1 MVESMFHPVS
11 VYIGLRYLK
20 GRSGDRFSRFV
31 SYLSTAG
38 ITIGVMSLVTVLS
51 VMNGF
56 ESQLKSR
63 ILGVLPQAVVSQVSG
78 TAQWQEAPEF
88 LKTLSPQAAAQPLV
102 RSEAVIQSASE
113 LSAGIL
119 LGIQPAE
126 SDPVAQYMM
135 AGSFSYLTTDSYQVL
150 LGQRLAQTLNV
161 TIGDKVRLMVTQAS
175 IYTPLGRIPSQ
186 RNFTVAGIFNTGS
199 DVDAQLVIT
208 NISDAQK
215 LLHYSPGTISGWRLF
230 FNDPFVVSELAQQP
244 LPEGWQWSDWR
255 EQRGELFQAVRME
268 KNMMGLMLGLIV
280 AIAAFNIISALIMV
294 VMEKQAEV
302 AILKTQGLSNYSTM
316 LVFVVQGASSGVI
329 GAMIGGIA
337 GVGLADNL
345 NLILS
350 LLGVDLLT
358 VGGELPV
365 VISAGQIILVV
376 LLTVL
381 LSIGATLYPSWRAAA
396 VKPAEALRY
405 E

>member
-1 MVESMFHPVS
+1 MVECMFHPVS

-56 ESQLKSR
+56 EFQLKSR
-63 ILGVLPQAVVSQVSG
+63 ILGVLPQAVVSQSSAN
-78 TAQWQEAPEF
+78 TSWQQAPEF
-88 LKTLSPQAAAQPLV
+88 LAAFPQQSPAQPLV

-113 LSAGIL
+113 LSAGML
-119 LGIQPAE
+119 LGIVPDAA
-126 SDPVAQYMM
+126 DPVAQYMM
-135 AGSFSYLTTDSYQVL
+135 AGSFSYLATDSYQVL

-175 IYTPLGRIPSQ
+175 VFTPLGRIPSQ

-215 LLHYSPGTISGWRLF
+215 LLRYSPDTISGWRLF
-230 FNDPFVVSELAQQP
+230 FADPFVVSELAHHP
-244 LPEGWQWSDWR
+244 LPQGWQWSDWR

-302 AILKTQGLSNYSTM
+302 AILKTQGLSNYATM
-316 LVFVVQGASSGVI
+316 LVFMVQGASSGVI
-329 GAMIGGIA
+329 GAIIGGIT
-337 GVGLADNL
+337 GVGIASNL
-345 NLILS
+345 NIILA
-350 LLGVDLLT
+350 LLGVDLLAA
-358 VGGELPV
+358 GGELPV
-365 VISAGQIILVV
+365 VISGGQIILVV